1 MVGGIVKVLKRSMVT
16 DGGVAELT
24 VPVDCGSPAVAS
36 SAAGVCQ
43 QAHILESN
51 DEYAIIEIVCSCGR
65 KTSVQCNYSELSK
78 SQ

>member
-1 MVGGIVKVLKRSMVT
+1 MACRIVKVLKRAKVT
-16 DGGVAELT
+16 EGGVAELT
-24 VPVDCGSPAVAS
+24 VPGECSS
-36 SAAGVCQ
+36 SAVPPSAGGACQ
-43 QAHILESN
+43 QARIVESN

>member
-1 MVGGIVKVLKRSMVT
+1 MAGRIVKVLKRAKVT
-16 DGGVAELT
+16 GGGVAELA
-24 VPVDCGSPAVAS
+24 VPGECSS
-36 SAAGVCQ
+36 SAVSPSAGGACQ
-43 QAHILESN
+43 QARIVESN